1 MAPARRA
8 SRPMKTVRRLLFA
21 DVLGAVVFVALAF
34 LALFYFIDFVD
45 EIESV
50 GQGLYRVQHAAL
62 YCLLLLP
69 GHFYELFPIAVLIG
83 GIYAMARLA
92 QSSEFTILRTAGLG
106 PGRALSLLAQLGV
119 AFALL
124 TFAVGDYAG
133 PYFDAK
139 AQSLRTTLR
148 SAGLAG
154 GDRGGSAWLKDRRT
168 VGVNDPIGTGR
179 GREVGRE
186 VFDSIYIGKV
196 GARGLLDDVRIYE
209 FDGEGRLL
217 LQLTA
222 AKAEVGAGGWR
233 LRGVQLTSWQA
244 GDHGALAPSRPM
256 AELFWPTRLTPAV
269 VGAVVS
275 PLKSMSTVDLYR
287 YMSHLSENEQAAQ
300 RPEIQF
306 WKKALYPLACLVM
319 LGLALPFAYLH
330 ARSGGISVKVFGGIL
345 LGISFVL
352 LNNVSTHL
360 GLLRDWTP
368 WMAAAAPG
376 VFYLLL
382 SMAAFAWLVRF
393 R

>member
-1 MAPARRA
+1 MGPAA
-8 SRPMKTVRRLLFA
+8 CKGQAVKTVRRLLFA
-21 DVLGAVVFVALAF
+21 DVLSAVAFVALAF

-45 EIESV
+45 EVESV

-62 YCLLLLP
+62 YCLLLMP

-119 AFALL
+119 AFALV
-124 TFAVGDYAG
+124 TFVVGDYVG
-133 PYFDAK
+133 PYFDSK
-139 AQSLRTTLR
+139 AQSLRGTLR

-154 GDRGGSAWLKDRRT
+154 GDGGGSAWLKDRRSIAAD
-168 VGVNDPIGTGR
+168 DPLGTGP

-186 VFDSIYIGKV
+186 VFDSIYVGRV
-196 GARGLLDDVRIYE
+196 GAQGQLSDVRIYE
-209 FDGEGRLL
+209 FDGDGRLL
-217 LQLTA
+217 LQLA
-222 AKAEVGAGGWR
+222 ASKAEVDGSGWR
-233 LRGVQLTSWQA
+233 LRDVRLTSWQA
-244 GDHGALAPSRPM
+244 GDGDALKPGRSMP
-256 AELFWPTRLTPAV
+256 ELFWPTRLSPAV
-269 VGAVVS
+269 VSAVVA

-287 YMSHLSENEQAAQ
+287 YMSHLSQNEQAAQ

-319 LGLALPFAYLH
+319 MGLALPFAYLH

-382 SMAAFAWLVRF
+382 SMAAFTWLVRF

>member
-1 MAPARRA
+1 
-8 SRPMKTVRRLLFA
+8 MKTVRRLLFA
-21 DVLGAVVFVALAF
+21 DVLGAVAFVAIAF

-50 GQGLYRVQHAAL
+50 GQGLYRIQHAAL

-83 GIYAMARLA
+83 TIYAMARLA

-106 PGRALSLLAQLGV
+106 PGRALSLLTQLGL
-119 AFALL
+119 AFAAL
-124 TFAVGDYAG
+124 TFVVGDYVG

-139 AQSLRTTLR
+139 ASQLRTTLR
-148 SAGLAG
+148 SGGLG
-154 GDRGGSAWLKDRRT
+154 GQASSGSAWLKDRR
-168 VGVNDPIGTGR
+168 VVEDGDPLGAIA
-179 GREVGRE
+179 GREPGRE
-186 VFDSIYIGKV
+186 VFDSIYVGSVGPGGKL
-196 GARGLLDDVRIYE
+196 GDVRIYE
-209 FDGEGRLL
+209 FDADGRLL
-217 LQLTA
+217 LQLAAATA
-222 AKAEVGAGGWR
+222 QVGGDAWT
-233 LRGVQLTSWQA
+233 LRDVRVASWQPDSGTA
-244 GDHGALAPSRPM
+244 GALAPGRRIE
-256 AELFWPTRLTPAV
+256 ELTWPTRLSPAV

-275 PLKSMSTVDLYR
+275 PLKSMSTVNLFR
-287 YMSHLSENEQAAQ
+287 YMNHLSQNEQAAQ

-319 LGLALPFAYLH
+319 VGLALPFAYLH

-368 WMAAAAPG
+368 WIAAAAPG
-376 VFYLLL
+376 AFYMLL
-382 SMAAFAWLVRF
+382 SMAAFSWLVRF